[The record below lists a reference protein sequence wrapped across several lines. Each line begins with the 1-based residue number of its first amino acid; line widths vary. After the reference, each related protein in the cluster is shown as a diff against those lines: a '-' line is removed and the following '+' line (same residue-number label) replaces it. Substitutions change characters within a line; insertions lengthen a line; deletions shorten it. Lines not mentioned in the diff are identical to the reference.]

1 MPNNQPQPT
10 PSEQIRRELYSSF
23 DDNEFFEA
31 MEVAE
36 AYKNGR
42 ISDEEYQK
50 LLYISKT
57 RELLKGGDA

>member
-1 MPNNQPQPT
+1 MHTNQPQPT
-10 PSEQIRRELYSSF
+10 PPEQIRRELYNSF

-42 ISDEEYQK
+42 ISDEVYK
-50 LLYISKT
+50 DLLYVSKT